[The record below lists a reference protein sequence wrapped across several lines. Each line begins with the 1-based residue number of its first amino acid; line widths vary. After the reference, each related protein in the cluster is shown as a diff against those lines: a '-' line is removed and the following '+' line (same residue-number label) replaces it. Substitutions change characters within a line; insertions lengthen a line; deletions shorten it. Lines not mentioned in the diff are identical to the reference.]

1 MSYLKQTIVTGDKAD
16 ERKISILN
24 GHWSSESVLGFAKRS
39 KLDLQTVE
47 FRHNVTDMSGHG
59 RGEEGARF
67 RFDKNHQLIKVR
79 DAEAYDDSQD
89 VWDLMEASE

>member
-1 MSYLKQTIVTGDKAD
+1 MSYLKQTIVSGYRAD
-16 ERKISILN
+16 ERKLSILA
-24 GHWSSESVLGFAKRS
+24 GHWADESVLGFARRT

-47 FRHNVTDMSGHG
+47 FRHNITDMSGHG

-67 RFDKNHQLIKVR
+67 RFDNNNQAIKVT

-89 VWDLMEASE
+89 VWDSMEEAK

>member
-39 KLDLQTVE
+39 KLDVQTVE
-47 FRHNVTDMSGHG
+47 FRHKVTDMSGHG
-59 RGEEGARF
+59 RGEQGARF
-67 RFDKNHQLIKVR
+67 QFDGNNQAIKVT
-79 DAEAYDDSQD
+79 EATVHDDSQE